1 MAIDRKALFAKLD
14 GKKSKAPADDSTPVE
29 GAEDEMSPG
38 AMLREALK
46 GTDDDA
52 IEEAVK
58 ACMNSGNSKDDQD
71 AE

>member
-29 GAEDEMSPG
+29 GADDEMSPG
-38 AMLREALK
+38 EMLLK
-46 GTDDDA
+46 AIDEKDPEA
-52 IEEAVK
+52 IEEAIK
-58 ACMNSGNSKDDQD
+58 ACVSDSKDEQD